1 LFWPQSGHSAAAL
14 GGPVREVWL
23 LSINVPYTEVSM
35 DEEEQLFAQEMSGVK
50 RLELDARVALKK
62 QGVDNIN
69 IAARR
74 EAATARSERRNF
86 LSTGDIELLDPYHI
100 LEFKREG
107 VQHGVFRRLKQGKY
121 RIEASLDLHKMTV
134 EQARLEVFEFIRE
147 AMKLD
152 LRAVIIVHGR
162 GHNSSSK
169 GAVLKSYVNRWLPE
183 MEEIQAYCSAQ
194 PQHGGAG
201 AVYIMLRKSETK
213 KQENR
218 DRFSRSRGS

>member
-1 LFWPQSGHSAAAL
+1 L
-14 GGPVREVWL
+14 GIRVAVTGVGRDGEG
-23 LSINVPYTEVSM
+23 
-35 DEEEQLFAQEMSGVK
+35 QLFAREMVCGK
-50 RLELDARVALKK
+50 RLELDARVALKN

-74 EAATARSERRNF
+74 EAATARSERRNC

-201 AVYIMLRKSETK
+201 AGYITLRKSETK

>member
-1 LFWPQSGHSAAAL
+1 
-14 GGPVREVWL
+14 
-23 LSINVPYTEVSM
+23 M
-35 DEEEQLFAQEMSGVK
+35 DDEEQLFAQEMTGVK
-50 RLELDARVALKK
+50 RLEAVTRVALKK
-62 QGVDNIN
+62 QADGNIN
-69 IAARR
+69 IVARR
-74 EAATARSERRNF
+74 EAATARIERQNF
-86 LSTGDIELLDPYHI
+86 LSTGEIELLDPYHV

-134 EQARLEVFEFIRE
+134 EQACIEVFEFIRE

-162 GHNSSSK
+162 GHNSRSK

-183 MEEIQAYCSAQ
+183 MEAVQAYCSAQ

-218 DRFSRSRGS
+218 DRFSRSRSS

>member
-1 LFWPQSGHSAAAL
+1 M
-14 GGPVREVWL
+14 
-23 LSINVPYTEVSM
+23 EVSM
-35 DEEEQLFAQEMSGVK
+35 DDEEQLFAQEMAGVK
-50 RLELDARVALKK
+50 PLEQGVRINLKK
-62 QGVDNIN
+62 LDLDKVNV
-69 IAARR
+69 AARR
-74 EAATARSERRNF
+74 EAATAVSEKKNF
-86 LSTGDIELLDPYHI
+86 LTTGDIELLDPYHI
-100 LEFKREG
+100 VEFKREG

-134 EQARLEVFEFIRE
+134 EQARLQVFDFIRE

-152 LRAVIIVHGR
+152 LRAVIIVHCR
-162 GHNSSSK
+162 GQNSRAQ

-183 MEEIQAYCSAQ
+183 MEQVQAYCSAQ

-218 DRFSRSRGS
+218 DRFGRGRGS

>member
-1 LFWPQSGHSAAAL
+1 
-14 GGPVREVWL
+14 
-23 LSINVPYTEVSM
+23 M

-50 RLELDARVALKK
+50 RLEVDARIALKK

-134 EQARLEVFEFIRE
+134 EKARLEVFEFIRE

-162 GHNSSSK
+162 GHNSSSN

-201 AVYIMLRKSETK
+201 AVYIMLRKSEAK

-218 DRFSRSRGS
+218 DRFSRSRGA